1 MIDDGE
7 LLAWLDGELE
17 NDDATR
23 IAAAVDADPVLAA
36 RAAAH
41 RRLAER
47 LATGFAPMLDAAA
60 APAEVGAPVAPV
72 ASFADAQ
79 AARRA
84 RTVRRPFDSDWQRYA
99 ALAATLMVG
108 LSTGVLSDRLAAPR
122 GIADVP
128 EALVASATLSTA
140 LDQQLSDQPG
150 SIRISLSFRNHVGE
164 YCRSFTG
171 AALAGIACRDAS
183 RWQLRY
189 AAVVSGTTV
198 AYRAAAAGDPAL
210 LAASD
215 AMIDGVPLDAKGE
228 LTARQLAWR
237 SGHR

>member
-17 NDDATR
+17 DDGAAR
-23 IAAAVDADPVLAA
+23 IAAAVEADPALAA
-36 RAAAH
+36 RAAAY

-47 LATGFAPMLDAAA
+47 LAAGFAPMLDATA
-60 APAEVGAPVAPV
+60 APARVAAPVAPI
-72 ASFADAQ
+72 ADAQ
-79 AARRA
+79 AARHA
-84 RTVRRPFDSDWQRYA
+84 RTTRRPFDSDWQRYA

-108 LSTGVLSDRLAAPR
+108 ISTGVLSDRLAAPR
-122 GIADVP
+122 GIADAP
-128 EALVASATLSTA
+128 EALVASAALSTA
-140 LDQQLSDQPG
+140 LDEQLSGQPG
-150 SIRISLSFRNHVGE
+150 SIRISLSFRNHAGE

-183 RWQLRY
+183 HWQLRY
-189 AAVVSGTTV
+189 AAAGSGTTA
-198 AYRAAAAGDPAL
+198 AYRTAAAGDPAL

-215 AMIDGVPLDAKGE
+215 AMIDGVPLDANSE
-228 LTARQLAWR
+228 RTARQLAWR

>member
-17 NDDATR
+17 DDDAAR
-23 IAAAVDADPVLAA
+23 IAAAVKADPALAA

-41 RRLAER
+41 RRLVER
-47 LATGFAPMLDAAA
+47 LTTGFAPMLGAAA
-60 APAEVGAPVAPV
+60 TPAQVGAPVA
-72 ASFADAQ
+72 SLADAQ
-79 AARRA
+79 AARHA

-122 GIADVP
+122 GIADAP
-128 EALVASATLSTA
+128 EALVASAALSTA
-140 LDQQLSDQPG
+140 LDEQLSGQPG
-150 SIRISLSFRNHVGE
+150 PVRISLSFRNHAGE

-189 AAVVSGTTV
+189 AAAVSGTTA
-198 AYRAAAAGDPAL
+198 AYRTAAAGDQAL
-210 LAASD
+210 LTASD
-215 AMIDGVPLDAKGE
+215 AMIDGVPLDANGE
-228 LTARQLAWR
+228 RTARQLAWR